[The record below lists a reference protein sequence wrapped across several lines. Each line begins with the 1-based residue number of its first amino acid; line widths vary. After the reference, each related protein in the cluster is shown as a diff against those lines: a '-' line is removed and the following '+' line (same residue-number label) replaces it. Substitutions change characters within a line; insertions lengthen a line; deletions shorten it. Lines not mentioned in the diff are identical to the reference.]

1 MCFTSSQLSSRI
13 FWVGVKF
20 HSNSC
25 RCLYLT
31 DWSARTYSDFGTEQL
46 FFQKW
51 VEFFAV
57 HQITHFPVACC
68 EQNLSHN
75 LLGQWFIWWMV
86 LLIQSSNSKYLRVWV
101 NYCYHL
107 TGEATWKSECL
118 SCMPNWNKYK
128 SMYRKIEIKINNN
141 NNNSN
146 DIDLQLTTQLLVCN
160 RVYQLIYNHN

>member
-1 MCFTSSQLSSRI
+1 MFDFLAAELQV
-13 FWVGVKF
+13 FW
-20 HSNSC
+20 
-25 RCLYLT
+25 YLT
-31 DWSARTYSDFGTEQL
+31 DWTARTYSDSGTEQW
-46 FFQKW
+46 FFHQL

-57 HQITHFPVACC
+57 HQINHWLVDCC
-68 EQNLSHN
+68 EHNLTHN
-75 LLGQWFIWWMV
+75 LLGQWLIWWMV

-146 DIDLQLTTQLLVCN
+146 DD
-160 RVYQLIYNHN
+160 